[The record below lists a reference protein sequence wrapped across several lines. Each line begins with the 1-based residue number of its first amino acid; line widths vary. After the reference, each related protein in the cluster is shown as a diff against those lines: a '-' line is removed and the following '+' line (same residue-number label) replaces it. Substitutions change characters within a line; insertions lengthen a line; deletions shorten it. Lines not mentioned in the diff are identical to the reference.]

1 MKKTYMF
8 PATIVRVYDGDTFYV
23 DLDLGFNTW
32 LRNMPVRLN
41 GINTPEIKT
50 SNEVEKMAGQ
60 MVAEYVKELL
70 PVGKEFML
78 ISSDIEMIEDEVS
91 KGKFGRI
98 LGDILLDDDTE
109 LADLL
114 LEKKY
119 AVEYPNKKFKREFLI
134 NIINNEEL

>member
-1 MKKTYMF
+1 MF